1 MSLTLLMNA
10 PSMIRWAER
19 FQRSRHIFPCFYHSV
34 HVQSKALLWS
44 GSFWSSQK
52 SLTWGNYAGV
62 LQTRV
67 HLTFFVLIWVCTNL
81 FKLYSEAAVRASS
94 NKTVSDSWILIFHTS
109 KKYAKTTSKYSS
121 SSEDNLSM
129 YVLEVER
136 AGNFS
141 ARELSWAFQIM
152 NLASWAEPSFFRF
165 WIWRAELSWA
175 FSDFEF
181 GELSWA

>member
-1 MSLTLLMNA
+1 
-10 PSMIRWAER
+10 MIGSAKR
-19 FQRSRHIFPCFYHSV
+19 FQTSNTDFPCFHHSV

-129 YVLEVER
+129 YVLFPEI
-136 AGNFS
+136 FKTT
-141 ARELSWAFQIM
+141 FHFIM
-152 NLASWAEPSFFRF
+152 EKQEHMTYSFFHSRG
-165 WIWRAELSWA
+165 RVKL
-175 FSDFEF
+175 EF
-181 GELSWA
+181 VRNLFNSKICDLINSNEQ

>member
-1 MSLTLLMNA
+1 MTY
-10 PSMIRWAER
+10 
-19 FQRSRHIFPCFYHSV
+19 FTCFHHSV

-129 YVLEVER
+129 YVLFPEIFKTSIHLMKE
-136 AGNFS
+136 NIKEWHIHLFS
-141 ARELSWAFQIM
+141 
-152 NLASWAEPSFFRF
+152 F
-165 WIWRAELSWA
+165 WYRVLNVKS
-175 FSDFEF
+175 
-181 GELSWA
+181 

>member
-1 MSLTLLMNA
+1 MRHLWLDEQNVFKDLDIFSHVFITVCMSN
-10 PSMIRWAER
+10 
-19 FQRSRHIFPCFYHSV
+19 QRPFYD
-34 HVQSKALLWS
+34 QAL
-44 GSFWSSQK
+44 FDPPKK

-129 YVLEVER
+129 YVLFPEIFKTSIHLMKE
-136 AGNFS
+136 NIKEWHIHFFS
-141 ARELSWAFQIM
+141 
-152 NLASWAEPSFFRF
+152 F
-165 WIWRAELSWA
+165 W
-175 FSDFEF
+175 SDTE
-181 GELSWA
+181 S